1 MLSFFNRK
9 EDMVGA
15 SVFYGHQLEF
25 LLELQKNNKI
35 IPSWEAIVT
44 LDLAKRAEGT
54 ELEQQ
59 VTARQGLA

>member
-1 MLSFFNRK
+1 MA
-9 EDMVGA
+9 GA
-15 SVFYGHQLEF
+15 SVFDGHQLEF

-35 IPSWEAIVT
+35 ILGWEAIVM
-44 LDLAKRAEGT
+44 LDLVKQAEGM